1 MEIEKQKHKLDAET
15 IKTIIELF
23 ISWNGE
29 DEPIDVAN
37 IDAAVEYIE
46 EIFNTD
52 CRNGKEN
59 TQLAT

>member
-37 IDAAVEYIE
+37 IDTAVEYIE

-52 CRNGKEN
+52 CRNEKEN